1 MFADLVRGWGRI
13 PNDSFIPART
23 SSEGRQ
29 KLHQLAFQWA
39 HSTPSSLCEIL
50 PTTVWRISYEGSVT
64 YSSFMPPPL
73 GHQQNII
80 QSAVKPNW
88 TKFLKEMLCSF
99 LCMWTQHG
107 GFNLLSFPGTHC
119 WHCIIKLSTMLPHY
133 NDFERVWYVNLN
145 IHSCVG
151 FIKMLVQASR
161 VVLVVKW

>member
-13 PNDSFIPART
+13 PNGSFIPAWT

-29 KLHQLAFQWA
+29 RLHQLAFQWA
-39 HSTPSSLCEIL
+39 HSTPSSLCEKYYPPL
-50 PTTVWRISYEGSVT
+50 FGESRLKGASHTTHLC
-64 YSSFMPPPL
+64 PPPF

-80 QSAVKPNW
+80 HSAVKPNW
-88 TKFLKEMLCSF
+88 TKFLKEMCGF
-99 LCMWTQHG
+99 LCVWTQHD

-133 NDFERVWYVNLN
+133 NDFECVWYVHLN

-151 FIKMLVQASR
+151 FIKMLVQASN
-161 VVLVVKW
+161 LFAHLLG